1 MTVWKSLV
9 QSKLDYCSQ
18 LWSPCDQGTIAKLE
32 SVARNFT
39 SQVGGL
45 EEFDYWERL
54 ASLGMYSQERRR
66 ERYQIIYIWKVSQ
79 QLVSGYNLPFK
90 QNPRLGRLVD
100 LPPLSQGSPAS
111 VRQAQESSLRV
122 KGAKLF
128 NTLPRELRGL
138 DCVTV
143 DTFKARLDAW
153 LATIPDQPTI
163 PGRQRAAASN
173 SLLDQV
179 ISVKNT

>member
-1 MTVWKSLV
+1 MRGTRSSTYGRCHSTWSVGIISLL
-9 QSKLDYCSQ
+9 SK
-18 LWSPCDQGTIAKLE
+18 
-32 SVARNFT
+32 
-39 SQVGGL
+39 
-45 EEFDYWERL
+45 
-54 ASLGMYSQERRR
+54 
-66 ERYQIIYIWKVSQ
+66 
-79 QLVSGYNLPFK
+79 
-90 QNPRLGRLVD
+90 NPRLGRLVD

-128 NTLPRELRGL
+128 NIIPRELRGL

-153 LATIPDQPTI
+153 LATIPDQPSI